1 MTPTRSPLQQQRP
14 ADRIARMQQQ
24 QTGSNEFRGPPQA
37 TGSAEPP
44 QVGEGNVEADRVYR
58 QRTARYLQQADVAA
72 DAARA
77 APRSA
82 EEARDLARAE
92 REARSHAK
100 GER

>member
-1 MTPTRSPLQQQRP
+1 MTATRSRLQQQRP

-37 TGSAEPP
+37 AGSAGTP
-44 QVGEGNVEADRVYR
+44 QMGEGNVEADRAYR
-58 QRTARYLQQADVAA
+58 QSAKRYLQQADVAA
-72 DAARA
+72 DAAHA

-82 EEARDLARAE
+82 EEARELARAE